1 MDTLA
6 LTLDAVP
13 PGYSGPVETY
23 FDPIRRVYVMAPS
36 SVALAKR
43 CEFAGAMAARDRLK
57 SGMAKG
63 LADLTR
69 SDSTPVV
76 GIAIR
81 PPRRTSLRQSQQH
94 DTDWISEPTCE
105 VLQTRTAL
113 DFRSESLAKQADIHT
128 SYPRQ
133 QSLEARA
140 LDAVPHAPI
149 ASVTHAPH
157 AWAGMTG
164 DSSPTAKYEV
174 GTPDMV
180 SRPRVVTPSEGSI
193 DALRDKRQGTANV
206 AIACANPSLTSK
218 GKRKR
223 NKRAAESQEYRDRL
237 ARRKS
242 GLPTI

>member
-23 FDPIRRVYVMAPS
+23 FDPIRRCYVMAPS
-36 SVALAKR
+36 AIAVARR
-43 CEFAGAMAARDRLK
+43 CEFSRAMSTRDKGKAGL
-57 SGMAKG
+57 AKG

-69 SDSTPVV
+69 GPAAPVV
-76 GIAIR
+76 GMALG
-81 PPRRTSLRQSQQH
+81 P
-94 DTDWISEPTCE
+94 DWIPEPCHD
-105 VLQTRTAL
+105 VLTPRVAL
-113 DFRSESLAKQADIHT
+113 DSRAVVLSRQAAIHADYPHQQALES
-128 SYPRQ
+128 
-133 QSLEARA
+133 RA

-164 DSSPTAKYEV
+164 DSSPTAKYDV

-206 AIACANPSLTSK
+206 AIACANPSITSK

-223 NKRAAESQEYRDRL
+223 NKRAAESQKYRDRL
-237 ARRKS
+237 ARRKA
-242 GLPTI
+242 GLPTT